1 VAAFELRTRN
11 SELVKVLPV
20 TLHGSH
26 VRLEP
31 LSLDYLPGLCAI
43 GLDEDL
49 WRISVSQIRTVED
62 MRAYLIQALSEQTS
76 GSALPFATIDERTG
90 AVIGSTR
97 FGNIDVA
104 NRRVEIGWTWLGTSW
119 QRTAANTEAKLL
131 MLSHAFEVWQ
141 CLRVEFKTDVLN
153 QRSRNAILRIGAK
166 EEGIFRQHMLTA
178 SGRVRDS
185 VYFSI
190 IAEEWVGVKGR
201 LEGMLGIAD

>member
-1 VAAFELRTRN
+1 M
-11 SELVKVLPV
+11 KILPV

-31 LSLDYLPGLCAI
+31 LSLDHLPGLCAI

-49 WRISVSQIRTVED
+49 WRISVSQIRTVDD
-62 MRAYLIQALSEQTS
+62 MRAYLMQALSERAS
-76 GSALPFATIDERTG
+76 GSALPFATIDERSGT
-90 AVIGSTR
+90 VIGSTR

-104 NRRVEIGWTWLGTSW
+104 NRRVEIGWTWLGTAW
-119 QRTAANTEAKLL
+119 QRSAANTEAKLL

-141 CLRVEFKTDVLN
+141 CIRVEFKTDVLN
-153 QRSRNAILRIGAK
+153 QRSRNAILRLGAK
-166 EEGIFRQHMLTA
+166 EEGVFRRHMLTE

-190 IAEEWVGVKGR
+190 IAEEWGGVKGR
-201 LEGMLGIAD
+201 LEGMLGISD